1 MRSCWHHGSKP
12 ASARRGSA
20 GRDASVTDARAAVT
34 RALLALEGD
43 DTRSGT
49 WNVGLVDRV
58 RGQRLCRRVVLGDEI
73 DLAAFDSA
81 AEQPVLEVDSASTAS
96 SGTD

>member
-12 ASARRGSA
+12 APARRGSA
-20 GRDASVTDARAAVT
+20 GSDASVTARAAVT

-43 DTRSGT
+43 DTGSGT